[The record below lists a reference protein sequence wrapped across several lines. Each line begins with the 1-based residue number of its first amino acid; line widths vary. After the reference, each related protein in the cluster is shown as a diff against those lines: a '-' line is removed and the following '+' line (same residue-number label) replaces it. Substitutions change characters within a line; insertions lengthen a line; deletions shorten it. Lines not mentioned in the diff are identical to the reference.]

1 MSMSD
6 TQIPDPTQPDDSA
19 QWAELQNELS
29 DEDFGDAGQQGSDA
43 GGQGTDAGQQRA
55 DADQDGDKGQDEQKQ
70 APVPYEELERRHRQT
85 SGALKEARE
94 RERQLRDQMSGITQL
109 VQQLRDQRQQQAG
122 EHGQQAQQQEQQ
134 PPSLEEDPIG
144 YIQYMEQSLKSQLA
158 ERDKVIDELKGNH
171 TQTAEQFEQDR
182 QMRALMSQVQT
193 SEQEIMQSAPDYPQA
208 CDHLENIRR
217 GELRAMFP
225 DNSPRAEAFAQ
236 QHGYQS
242 AGDLREAMLNNDRIA
257 VAQHAVQIGV
267 PPAQLYYD
275 LAVQRGYQ
283 RQQQGQ
289 AGQQGRP
296 GERNS
301 PPNAGA
307 QNGAADQQAMQRANA
322 AIDAARRG
330 TKASQTISGGGGRSD
345 NPMNISELADLY
357 HDDPEAFDQMWEKM
371 ERSGQLG

>member
-94 RERQLRDQMSGITQL
+94 RER
-109 VQQLRDQRQQQAG
+109 QLRDQRQQQAG

-225 DNSPRAEAFAQ
+225 DDSPRAEAFAQ

-283 RQQQGQ
+283 RQQQAQ
-289 AGQQGRP
+289 AGQQAAQGQP
-296 GERNS
+296 
-301 PPNAGA
+301 GA
-307 QNGAADQQAMQRANA
+307 QIGPADQEAMQRANA